1 MGSKVLVVID
11 VQAALGP
18 AVVGGDGEPSR
29 NNPDAE
35 QVIAHLLDRWR
46 AAGEPVIH
54 VVHDST
60 EEASQIKLDLPG
72 GAVQPEAAPAD
83 GEPTIVKHVNSGFI
97 GTDLEERLRRLD
109 AESVTYVGLTT
120 NHCVST
126 TVRMS
131 GNLGFNSYVVS
142 DATAT
147 FGRTGPDGREWS
159 AQTVHDVAL
168 ASLHGEFAEVVTA
181 EQALI
186 AADLAPS

>member
-1 MGSKVLVVID
+1 MGSRVLVVID

-18 AVVGGDGEPSR
+18 SADPER

-35 QVIAHLLDRWR
+35 QVIAALLDRWR
-46 AAGEPVIH
+46 SAGEPVIH

-60 EEASQIKLDLPG
+60 EEASQIKLSLPG
-72 GAVQPEAAPAD
+72 GAVQAEAAPLE
-83 GEPTIVKHVNSGFI
+83 GESTIVKHVNSSFI
-97 GTDLEERLRRLD
+97 GTDLEERLRSLD

-131 GNLGFNSYVVS
+131 GNLGFTSFVVS

-147 FGRTGPDGREWS
+147 FGRTGADGQQWS

-168 ASLHGEFAEVVTA
+168 ASLHEEFATVINA
-181 EQALI
+181 EQAIRLL
-186 AADLAPS
+186 DPTG